1 MRLSGEAMRPNR
13 GGGHGKRL
21 VTSAIVGAALMG
33 SVVLAGPT
41 RPAGALATAANDVPP
56 SPTILD
62 NGSFALQGETPFFDF
77 VIIQPPPYKSPY
89 PLDGW
94 VVGGAGV
101 LISGEYVSPPPG
113 ANQSVVLEDIT
124 SGSVTQTVKTT
135 PGWTY
140 RLSWYGAGDPGP
152 DTIPFRAMH
161 VLWDNTVVA
170 APAFKVSDK
179 FTSPIWELQH
189 VTVTATAAL
198 STVEFADATA
208 AADLGRGARSSM
220 VAEVA
225 LAGVA
230 DLYLPATAPAAGKLV
245 AVVRTPAGQP
255 LIDPRLSVRLYGT
268 WKAVGSATATSQ
280 LITTAAVVGGQA
292 VLQFHLPGS
301 LAHQSV
307 PAFATVSGP
316 GFLPATA
323 KLKIVVP

>member
-1 MRLSGEAMRPNR
+1 MRPKPKA
-13 GGGHGKRL
+13 GHGKR
-21 VTSAIVGAALMG
+21 VVSRVMVGAATLG
-33 SVVLAGPT
+33 SLVLAGPT
-41 RPAGALATAANDVPP
+41 GPAGALATAANDVPP
-56 SPTILD
+56 PPTILD

-77 VIIQPPPYKSPY
+77 VIIQPPPFKAPY

-101 LISGEYVSPPPG
+101 LISGEYVSPPAG
-113 ANQSVVLEDIT
+113 ANQSVVLEDVT
-124 SGSVTQTVKTT
+124 SGTVTQTVKTT

-152 DTIPFRAMH
+152 DTTPFRAMH
-161 VLWDNTVVA
+161 VLWDGTVVA
-170 APAFKVSDK
+170 APSFKVSNT
-179 FTSPIWELQH
+179 FTSPIWEPQH

-208 AADLGRGARSSM
+208 PADLGRGARSSM
-220 VAEVA
+220 VAEVSF
-225 LAGVA
+225 AGVA
-230 DLYLPATAPAAGKLV
+230 DLYLPATAPAAAKLV

-268 WKAVGSATATSQ
+268 WKTVESATASNQ
-280 LITTAAVVGGQA
+280 LIATAAVVGGQA
-292 VLQFHLPGS
+292 VLQFHLPHS

-323 KLKIVVP
+323 KLKILVP

>member
-1 MRLSGEAMRPNR
+1 
-13 GGGHGKRL
+13 
-21 VTSAIVGAALMG
+21 VT
-33 SVVLAGPT
+33 
-41 RPAGALATAANDVPP
+41 
-56 SPTILD
+56 
-62 NGSFALQGETPFFDF
+62 
-77 VIIQPPPYKSPY
+77 IQPPPFKSPY

-113 ANQSVVLEDIT
+113 AKQSVVLEDVT
-124 SGSVTQTVKTT
+124 SGSVAQAVKTT
-135 PGWTY
+135 PGWSY

-152 DTIPFRAMH
+152 DTTPFRAMH
-161 VLWDNTVVA
+161 VLWGNTVVA
-170 APAFKVSDK
+170 APSFKVSDK
-179 FTSPIWELQH
+179 FTSPVWELQH
-189 VTVTATAAL
+189 VTVTATAAR

-220 VAEVA
+220 VAEVS

-230 DLYLPATAPAAGKLV
+230 DLYLPATAPAAGRLV

-268 WKAVGSATATSQ
+268 WKTSAAATATIH
-280 LITTAAVVGGQA
+280 LIATAAAAGGQA
-292 VLQFHLPGS
+292 VLQYHLPHS